1 MQKNLEMRNNN
12 NRNRRIFNMLENE
25 KDTEWFKNVFEEF
38 DAKRQKNLEKYEMRD
53 VEPEPVDEELEA
65 MLASFDM

>member
-1 MQKNLEMRNNN
+1 
-12 NRNRRIFNMLENE
+12 MLENE